1 MSVHIPKA
9 VVFDLGKV
17 LLNFDY
23 GRAAE
28 ALAPLTRID
37 AASIRQLIDQ
47 SPLLHQFET
56 GLISFDQL
64 LGIFTQETGYRGD
77 VKTFHTAFGDIFS
90 EIPPMVELHRQLH
103 ARGIPTH
110 VLSNTN
116 EIAVEWV
123 RKGFP
128 FFAHFNS
135 YIYSHEV
142 RAMKPAP
149 AIYAALESSA
159 GFTGP
164 DLLYI
169 DDRPENI
176 DAAIER
182 GWQSL
187 LHHDPAVTI
196 PEVWRR
202 LAG

>member
-1 MSVHIPKA
+1 MSAHIPKA

-23 GRAAE
+23 GLAAQT
-28 ALAPLTRID
+28 LAPLTRTD
-37 AASIRQLIDQ
+37 AVTIRRLIDQ
-47 SPLLHQFET
+47 SPLLYEFET
-56 GLISFDQL
+56 GLISCDQL
-64 LGIFTQETGYRGD
+64 IAAFTQESGYRGD
-77 VKTFHTAFGDIFS
+77 VKTFRAAFGDIFS

-103 ARGIPTH
+103 TRGIPTH

-123 RKGFP
+123 QKRFP

-142 RAMKPAP
+142 RAMKPAA
-149 AIYAALESSA
+149 AIYEALERSA
-159 GFTGP
+159 GFAGA

-202 LAG
+202 LGR

>member
-17 LLNFDY
+17 LINFDY

-47 SPLLHQFET
+47 SPLLNQFET

-64 LGIFTQETGYRGD
+64 LAIFTQETGYRGD

-149 AIYAALESSA
+149 AIYEALESSA

>member
-17 LLNFDY
+17 LINFDY

-47 SPLLHQFET
+47 SPLLNQFET

-149 AIYAALESSA
+149 AIYEALESSA

>member
-1 MSVHIPKA
+1 MSVHTPKA

-128 FFAHFNS
+128 FFARFNS

-202 LAG
+202 FAG